1 MFSAA
6 TTRQNHKGP
15 VTESNQTD
23 RGEKIAAAAAAAG
36 VKTDVGLGRKF

>member
-6 TTRQNHKGP
+6 TTRENHKGP
-15 VTESNQTD
+15 VTESNLTE
-23 RGEKIAAAAAAAG
+23 RGEKIAAAAAG